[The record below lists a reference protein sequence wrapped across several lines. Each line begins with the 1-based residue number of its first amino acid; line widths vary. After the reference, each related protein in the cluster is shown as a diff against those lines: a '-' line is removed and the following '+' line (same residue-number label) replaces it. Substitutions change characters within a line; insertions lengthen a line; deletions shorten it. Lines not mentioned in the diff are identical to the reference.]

1 MSQFQNPM
9 VFPLAL
15 EFLSLKSLCNR
26 DLRLAKH
33 PTFKEA
39 VPKTEVLEQP
49 QITIFLNFA
58 KICKFVKKAAFPK
71 L

>member
-1 MSQFQNPM
+1 M

-15 EFLSLKSLCNR
+15 EFLSLESLLHK

-49 QITIFLNFA
+49 QLI
-58 KICKFVKKAAFPK
+58 VFPYMPYEEVR